1 MIAQCQRLK
10 KWVLNPAALGLI
22 VTTTIAC
29 QPQSLPKVT
38 SSENPIPAANLVSQ
52 KQAIYRSDRYGFQ
65 FSYSPKDF
73 VVDEKTNKPSS
84 KDNLLTT
91 IDIWTQQHAKKIRS
105 GAYAGGTEYPANV
118 SVRVYKNPQNL
129 PLQKWVQ
136 QSNQFGITR
145 DFKNTKIA
153 GKNAI
158 AFQSSGLYENENIIF
173 SIPRSSHMIVI
184 TFAKT
189 NYGNNDAIYK
199 KAFDQVVNT
208 FTFVGK

>member
-1 MIAQCQRLK
+1 MIAQYQCLK
-10 KWVLNPAALGLI
+10 KWVLNPVALGLI

-29 QPQSLPKVT
+29 QSQSLPKVT

-52 KQAIYRSDRYGFQ
+52 KQAIYRSDRY
-65 FSYSPKDF
+65 SPKDF
-73 VVDEKTNKPSS
+73 VVDDKTNKPSS

-105 GAYAGGTEYPANV
+105 GAYEGGTEYLANV
-118 SVRVYKNPQNL
+118 SVRVYRNPQKL

-173 SIPRSSHMIVI
+173 SSPRSSNIIVI
-184 TFAKT
+184 IFAKT

>member
-1 MIAQCQRLK
+1 M
-10 KWVLNPAALGLI
+10 I

-29 QPQSLPKVT
+29 QSQSLPKVT

-84 KDNLLTT
+84 KDNLLAT
-91 IDIWTQQHAKKIRS
+91 IDIWTHQHAKKIRS
-105 GAYAGGTEYPANV
+105 GAYEGGTEYPANV
-118 SVRVYKNPQNL
+118 SVRVSRNPQKL
-129 PLQKWVQ
+129 PLQKWIQ

-145 DFKNTKIA
+145 TFKNTKIA
-153 GKNAI
+153 GQNAI
-158 AFQSSGLYENENIIF
+158 AFQSSGLYENENIVF
-173 SIPRSSHMIVI
+173 SSPKNSNIIVI

-199 KAFDQVVNT
+199 KAFEQVVNS
-208 FTFVGK
+208 FAFVGK

>member
-1 MIAQCQRLK
+1 MIAHYQRLK
-10 KWVLNPAALGLI
+10 KWVLHPVVLGLI
-22 VTTTIAC
+22 ITTTIAC
-29 QPQSLPKVT
+29 QSQSLPKVT
-38 SSENPIPAANLVSQ
+38 SSETPLPATKIVSQ
-52 KQAIYRSDRYGFQ
+52 QAIYQSDRYGFQ

-105 GAYAGGTEYPANV
+105 GAYEGGTEYPTNV
-118 SVRVYKNPQNL
+118 SVRVYRNPQKL
-129 PLQKWVQ
+129 PLHKWVQ

-158 AFQSSGLYENENIIF
+158 AFQSSGLYENENIVF
-173 SIPRSSHMIVI
+173 PSPRSTDIIVI
-184 TFAKT
+184 QFAKI

-199 KAFDQVVNT
+199 KVFEQVVNT